1 MNTVNLMPKRKGTY
15 TIGLIAISLALHGS
29 ILYLILAL
37 PPQMGFLQGNKN
49 EPTQI
54 EITEGAPEDQ
64 KEVISAPSPDPIK
77 SPFKLERPAQATQPT
92 KSTQPTPSVQ
102 NSMTVPAEK
111 KLNPAAPSEAP
122 KVSSSADEA
131 KETTE
136 ENATNES
143 PAENELEK
151 NTGPIEEKSASG
163 NEPEIAKEEEAL
175 PAGTRLNSDLK
186 QSPGNKQPVYPQ
198 IARQKGW
205 EGTVGLTYNIS
216 PEGSVSD
223 IEITRSSG
231 FDVIDQEAVRAVSL
245 YRYLPQQEGKTYH
258 RVTFMLTQNSQ
269 SPKK

>member
-15 TIGLIAISLALHGS
+15 PIGLIAISLALHGS

-37 PPQMGFLQGNKN
+37 PPQLSFLEGNKN
-49 EPTQI
+49 GPTQI
-54 EITEGAPEDQ
+54 EITESAQEAQ
-64 KEVISAPSPDPIK
+64 KEVTLAPSPAPIN
-77 SPFKLERPAQATQPT
+77 SPVKLEKPVQPT
-92 KSTQPTPSVQ
+92 KATQPTPSVQ
-102 NSMTVPAEK
+102 NTLTAPAEK
-111 KLNPAAPSEAP
+111 KLNPAAPSEEP
-122 KVSSSADEA
+122 KASSSAEEA

-151 NTGPIEEKSASG
+151 NAGPSEEKAASG
-163 NEPEIAKEEEAL
+163 NEAEIANEEEAL

-186 QSPGNKQPVYPQ
+186 QNPGNKQPVYPQ

-231 FDVIDQEAVRAVSL
+231 YEVLDQEAVHAVSL
-245 YRYLPQQEGKTYH
+245 FRYLPQQEGRTYH

-269 SPKK
+269 SQKK